1 VTIRPLHRVGTVD
14 ALSAELR
21 ARVLSGDLPP
31 GAWLRERELTES
43 YGVARHSLRAALRQL
58 AAERLVRIE
67 PNRGARVA
75 VLDTAELRGLY
86 ELRAALETEAARLLV
101 QRRGVE
107 PLPDEVRAAAER
119 LEAECSRRPP
129 DPGAVDLAHADLHH
143 ALVSAAGSTRI
154 TEAHAALDAET
165 RVYLLQLR
173 PLMGPE
179 GMAAEHRAL
188 LQGLV
193 TDGPE
198 ALRQHIVEATER
210 LIAAKDET

>member
-31 GAWLRERELTES
+31 GAWLRERELTET

-75 VLDTAELRGLY
+75 VLDAAELCGLY

-107 PLPDEVRAAAER
+107 PLPGEVLAAAEH
-119 LEAECSRRPP
+119 LEAECSRQPH
-129 DPGAVDLAHADLHH
+129 DPSAVDLAHAALHH
-143 ALVSAAGSTRI
+143 ALVSAAGSARI

-173 PLMGPE
+173 PLVGPE
-179 GMAAEHRAL
+179 EMAESHRVLLAHLVAE
-188 LQGLV
+188 
-193 TDGPE
+193 GPE
-198 ALRQHIVEATER
+198 AVRRHIVEATEHV
-210 LIAAKDET
+210 IAATDAI

>member
-1 VTIRPLHRVGTVD
+1 VGTVD

-31 GAWLRERELTES
+31 GTWLRERELTET

-58 AAERLVRIE
+58 AADRLVRIE

-75 VLDTAELRGLY
+75 VLDAAQLGGLY
-86 ELRAALETEAARLLV
+86 QLRAALETEAARLLV
-101 QRRGVE
+101 ERRGVE
-107 PLPDEVRAAAER
+107 PLPDEVLAAAGR
-119 LEAECSRRPP
+119 LEAEAARRPH
-129 DPGAVDLAHADLHH
+129 DPSAVDLAHADLHH
-143 ALVSAAGSTRI
+143 ALVSAAGSARI

-179 GMAAEHRAL
+179 EMAANHRAL
-188 LQGLV
+188 LQSLV
-193 TDGPE
+193 TDGPDVV
-198 ALRQHIVEATER
+198 RRHIVDATEQ
-210 LIAAKDET
+210 LIAATDAT